1 MLFEASSGTMVL
13 VSDILNK
20 NGAGWPMPLQLLVF
34 MTLLAII
41 PSLLLMMTCFTR
53 FIIVLSIL
61 RQAIGLNQSPPN
73 MVLVGLALFMTF
85 FAMQPVFH
93 RIDQQVVGPYVAGS
107 LPMEAGLKTGTAI
120 FHDYMIKNTRKKDI
134 LLFTHIAGEKKY
146 AKPNDVPL
154 RILLPAF
161 ATSELQTAFQI
172 GILIY
177 LPFLIIDML
186 VAILLTALGM
196 MMMSPAM
203 IALPFKL
210 LFFVMIDGWALLL
223 GALVTGAKAGI

>member
-1 MLFEASSGTMVL
+1 MPFEASSGMLQLVGEVL
-13 VSDILNK
+13 GK
-20 NGAGWPMPLQLLVF
+20 NSGGWPVPLQLLVF
-34 MTLLAII
+34 MTLLTVI

-53 FIIVLSIL
+53 FIIVFSIL

-85 FAMQPVFH
+85 FAMQPVFKQL
-93 RIDQQVVGPYVAGS
+93 DQQAISPFVAGQ
-107 LPMEAGLKTGTAI
+107 LPMEKALEVGGDI
-120 FHDYMIKNTRKKDI
+120 FHGFMLKNTRKKDI
-134 LLFTHIAGEKKY
+134 LLFSRISGVAKY
-146 AKPNDVPL
+146 AKADDVPFSV
-154 RILLPAF
+154 LLPAY

-223 GALVTGAKAGI
+223 SALVSGAIAGM